1 MAPLIGNKSLLFLVE
16 LGMDLEI
23 WATINY
29 RQMKRDLVQLN
40 RDILDEWKT
49 TFCTVNNIKP
59 TLRMIAQAY
68 KHIGND
74 VKVIEHNLFN

>member
-1 MAPLIGNKSLLFLVE
+1 MKGDSVDFKTDPEKWDLVPTDEDIDKMAPLIGNNSLLFLVE

-49 TFCTVNNIKP
+49 TF
-59 TLRMIAQAY
+59 
-68 KHIGND
+68 
-74 VKVIEHNLFN
+74 

>member
-68 KHIGND
+68 KHIGSD
-74 VKVIEHNLFN
+74 VKVIEHTLFN